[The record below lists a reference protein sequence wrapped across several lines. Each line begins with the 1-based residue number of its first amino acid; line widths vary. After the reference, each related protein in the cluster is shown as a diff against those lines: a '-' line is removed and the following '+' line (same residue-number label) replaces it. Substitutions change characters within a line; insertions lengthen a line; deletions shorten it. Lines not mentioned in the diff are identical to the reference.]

1 MVTHRQSKTDLNN
14 ENQQFSIWIVVWYTN
29 KLFIVVG
36 LKTNV
41 KGARRRSWLSWW
53 ASSLEGTWPIGGKG
67 GSDTVEHWTTKKL
80 NTWLEK
86 KLSRGTVTLL
96 ALRTTL
102 DPTVWKG
109 EFSSEKRDQSSS
121 IGAYVHEKRSK
132 LLTELGL
139 KLWTCVPR
147 SRSAPWPSEGAA
159 GSLVSSGAAWW
170 WDHEPLKERI
180 PPLSWK
186 SYCDYLAHSLRKLTQ
201 LILEGSRMITL

>member
-29 KLFIVVG
+29 KLFLIVG

-67 GSDTVEHWTTKKL
+67 GGDTVEHWTTKL
-80 NTWLEK
+80 YTRLEK
-86 KLSRGTVTLL
+86 KSKPWDSNAGLTNYIGPNGVKGWIFKWKERSIKFYRRLCTRKKVEVVDGTRSQALDVCSTIQKCSMTFWRGSR
-96 ALRTTL
+96 
-102 DPTVWKG
+102 
-109 EFSSEKRDQSSS
+109 FSGFFWSSL
-121 IGAYVHEKRSK
+121 VM
-132 LLTELGL
+132 
-139 KLWTCVPR
+139 R
-147 SRSAPWPSEGAA
+147 SRAP
-159 GSLVSSGAAWW
+159 
-170 WDHEPLKERI
+170 ERTNT
-180 PPLSWK
+180 PLSWK